1 MTHFATPAF
10 PLIFESYGGCDR
22 LLVMFAARI
31 VPGPLLISSASGTW
45 VTLGGR
51 PETDQYFNFKKSNG
65 TFFLQKG
72 CDQAQEEDAKTI
84 CAKYLEAARHP
95 DVFADCV
102 FDVCR
107 GGDETFAQNAAAFIA
122 A

>member
-1 MTHFATPAF
+1 MAASKAT
-10 PLIFESYGGCDR
+10 E
-22 LLVMFAARI
+22 
-31 VPGPLLISSASGTW
+31 ASGTW

-51 PETDQYFNFKKSNG
+51 PETAEYLEFKRSAGANLLEG
-65 TFFLQKG
+65 S
-72 CDQAQEEDAKTI
+72 CSEAQEEDARTI
-84 CAKYLEAARHP
+84 CAKYLEATSHP

-102 FDVCR
+102 FDVCH